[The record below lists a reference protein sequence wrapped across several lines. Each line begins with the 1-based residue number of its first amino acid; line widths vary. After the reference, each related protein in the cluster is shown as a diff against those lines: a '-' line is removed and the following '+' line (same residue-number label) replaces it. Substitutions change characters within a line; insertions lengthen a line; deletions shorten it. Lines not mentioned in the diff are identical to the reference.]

1 MAPEVFRD
9 PSMVDQ
15 KCDVY
20 SFGVILWELLARKV
34 PWAVRLF
41 GLLRFMQ
48 NVIQGLG
55 MLEF

>member
-41 GLLRFMQ
+41 SFLSFVQ
-48 NVIQGLG
+48 NAIQGLG
-55 MLEF
+55 TWEF